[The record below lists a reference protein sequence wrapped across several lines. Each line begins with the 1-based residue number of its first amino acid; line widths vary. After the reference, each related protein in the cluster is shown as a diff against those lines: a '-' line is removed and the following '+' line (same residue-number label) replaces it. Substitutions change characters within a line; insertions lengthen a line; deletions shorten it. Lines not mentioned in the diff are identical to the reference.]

1 MKVFYLTLAISLL
14 LIIGGF
20 VLPPMGIIDG
30 SVLTAVGELLMFGV
44 LAQVPALI
52 DAAKNG
58 KSVKISKGDFTAEVT
73 SSDE

>member
-1 MKVFYLTLAISLL
+1 MKVFYLSLAISLL

-20 VLPPMGIIDG
+20 LLPPMGIIDG

-44 LAQVPALI
+44 LAQVPMLL

>member
-1 MKVFYLTLAISLL
+1 MKAFYTTLAISLL

-20 VLPPMGIIDG
+20 LLPPMGIIDS

-44 LAQVPALI
+44 LAQVPTLI

-58 KSVKISKGDFTAEVT
+58 KSVKISKGDFSAEVT